1 MDLAL
6 YSLPF
11 LWQGILITLGISA
24 LVTALSLVLG
34 VLLGT
39 LSCYGPLPLRW
50 AIQLLYCDVIRGIPV
65 LVLIFTIY
73 YGLPLLLGF
82 EINSFVTAVVALTVF
97 TTAQVTEIAR
107 GAIQSIHFGQT
118 EAGKAIGLGF
128 WPRMIYIVLPQAV
141 RRFLP
146 PWINSV
152 TDVVKGSALVS
163 LVGIVDLML
172 ATQQVIGR
180 VYEPMP
186 LYIVGSIIY
195 FLINYS
201 LSSASRTLEA
211 HFSYIRE

>member
-1 MDLAL
+1 MEVAL

-11 LWQGILITLGISA
+11 LLKGTVVTLWVSA
-24 LVTALSLVLG
+24 IVASSSLLLG

-39 LSCYGPLPLRW
+39 FVCYAPAPVRW
-50 AIQLLYCDVIRGIPV
+50 TITLYCDVIRGIPV
-65 LVLIFTIY
+65 APFILMMY
-73 YGLPLLLGF
+73 YGVPLLLGF
-82 EINSFVTAVVALTVF
+82 PINNYVDAILALTVF

-128 WPRMIYIVLPQAV
+128 WPRMIYILLPQAA

-172 ATQQVIGR
+172 AIQQVIGR

-186 LYIVGSIIY
+186 LYIVGSILY
-195 FLINYS
+195 FLINYG
-201 LSSASRTLEA
+201 LSSASQKLER
-211 HFSYIRE
+211 HFAYIRE